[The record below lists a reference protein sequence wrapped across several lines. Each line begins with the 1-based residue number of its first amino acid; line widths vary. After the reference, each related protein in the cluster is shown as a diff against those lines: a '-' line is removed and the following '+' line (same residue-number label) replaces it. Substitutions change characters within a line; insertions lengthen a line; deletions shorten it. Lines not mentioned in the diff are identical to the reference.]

1 VKSGACYSIA
11 KEILVKK
18 SVLLLITVL
27 MAVCLTTFVATGQQS
42 KSQPASKSVS
52 AIPQKVLAEY
62 KQAQQGDVQIHL
74 NGGKDQ
80 AIIGATN
87 TLEIWI
93 ANGAPLIGMSL
104 GFEIRSQAAFR
115 WLQPY
120 GSVPEENPLIK
131 EEKEVVH
138 KFDFGGLNVK
148 RATAPGATVDSF
160 MIGGASKNLRF
171 PQHKQS
177 TLCYSLQFRIPASEK
192 PVPGGFCVDNVFF
205 PPAGSWTL
213 HDTEGFQ
220 PTFQGR
226 PNTSAEKPDAAP
238 VCFDVVKNAG
248 KP

>member
-1 VKSGACYSIA
+1 VK
-11 KEILVKK
+11 EVT
-18 SVLLLITVL
+18 LLLVIVLTAIYLTV
-27 MAVCLTTFVATGQQS
+27 MATDQQLQAQPVS
-42 KSQPASKSVS
+42 KPVS

-93 ANGAPLIGMSL
+93 ANGAPLVGMSL
-104 GFEIRSQAAFR
+104 GFEIKSQAAFR

-120 GSVPEENPLIK
+120 GNAPVKSPLIK
-131 EEKEVVH
+131 EEEDVAG
-138 KFDFGGLNVK
+138 KFDFGGLKVR
-148 RATAPGATVDSF
+148 RAEAPGATVDSF
-160 MIGGASKNLRF
+160 MIGGATSELRF
-171 PQHKQS
+171 PKHKKS

-192 PVPGGFCVDNVFF
+192 PTPGGFCVDNIFF

-213 HDTEGFQ
+213 NDTEGFQ

-226 PNTSAEKPDAAP
+226 PNASTEKPDAVP
-238 VCFDVVKNAG
+238 VCFDVVKSAG

>member
-1 VKSGACYSIA
+1 
-11 KEILVKK
+11 
-18 SVLLLITVL
+18 
-27 MAVCLTTFVATGQQS
+27 MATGQQLE
-42 KSQPASKSVS
+42 SQPVLKPAS
-52 AIPQKVLAEY
+52 ANPQMVLAEY

-93 ANGAPLIGMSL
+93 ANGAPLVGMSL

-120 GSVPEENPLIK
+120 GNAPVKNPLIK
-131 EEKEVVH
+131 EEEEVAG
-138 KFDFGGLNVK
+138 KFDFGGLKVK
-148 RATAPGATVDSF
+148 RAEAPGATVDSF
-160 MIGGASKNLRF
+160 MIGGATSELRF
-171 PQHKQS
+171 PKHKKS
-177 TLCYSLQFRIPASEK
+177 TLCYSLQFRIPVSEK
-192 PVPGGFCVDNVFF
+192 PTPGGFCVDNIFF

-213 HDTEGFQ
+213 YDREGFQ

-226 PNTSAEKPDAAP
+226 PNTSAAKPDAVP
-238 VCFDVVKNAG
+238 VCFDVVKSAG

>member
-1 VKSGACYSIA
+1 M
-11 KEILVKK
+11 KK
-18 SVLLLITVL
+18 SAPSLITLL
-27 MAVCLTTFVATGQQS
+27 MAICLTAMATGQQLE
-42 KSQPASKSVS
+42 SQPVLKPAS
-52 AIPQKVLAEY
+52 ANPQMVLAEY

-93 ANGAPLIGMSL
+93 ANGAPLVGMSL

-120 GSVPEENPLIK
+120 GNAPVKNPLIK
-131 EEKEVVH
+131 EEEEVAG
-138 KFDFGGLNVK
+138 KFDFGGLKVK
-148 RATAPGATVDSF
+148 RAEAPGATVDSF
-160 MIGGASKNLRF
+160 MIGGATSELRF
-171 PQHKQS
+171 PKHKKS
-177 TLCYSLQFRIPASEK
+177 TLCYSLQFRIPVSEK
-192 PVPGGFCVDNVFF
+192 PTPGGFCVDNIFF

-213 HDTEGFQ
+213 YDREGFQ

-226 PNTSAEKPDAAP
+226 PNTSAAKPDAVP
-238 VCFDVVKNAG
+238 VCFDVVKSAG

>member
-1 VKSGACYSIA
+1 M
-11 KEILVKK
+11 KK
-18 SVLLLITVL
+18 SALLLITVS
-27 MAVCLTTFVATGQQS
+27 MAICLSVVTTGQQL
-42 KSQPASKSVS
+42 KSQPVSKPES

-62 KQAQQGDVQIHL
+62 SRAQQGDVQIHL

-87 TLEIWI
+87 TLEIWV

-104 GFEIRSQAAFR
+104 GFEVRSQAAFR

-131 EEKEVVH
+131 EEGDVVN
-138 KFDFGGLNVK
+138 KFDFGGLNIK
-148 RATAPGATVDSF
+148 RAVAPGATVDSF
-160 MIGGASKNLRF
+160 MIGGIARNRRF

-177 TLCYSLQFRIPASEK
+177 TLCYSLQFRIPAGEK
-192 PVPGGFCVDNVFF
+192 PVPGGFCVDNIFF

-213 HDTEGFQ
+213 HDTEGFP

-226 PNTSAEKPDAAP
+226 PNTSTEKTDAAP
-238 VCFDVVKNAG
+238 VCFDVVKSAG
-248 KP
+248 KQ

>member
-1 VKSGACYSIA
+1 M
-11 KEILVKK
+11 KK
-18 SVLLLITVL
+18 STLLLITVL
-27 MAVCLTTFVATGQQS
+27 MAICLARVATGQKS
-42 KSQPASKSVS
+42 ESQPVSKPVF
-52 AIPQKVLAEY
+52 AIPQRVLAEY
-62 KQAQQGDVQIHL
+62 KEAQQGDVQIHL

-80 AIIGATN
+80 AIIGTTN

-120 GSVPEENPLIK
+120 GNAPVKNPLIK
-131 EEKEVVH
+131 EEEDVAG
-138 KFDFGGLNVK
+138 KFDFGGLKVK
-148 RATAPGATVDSF
+148 RAEEPGATVDSF
-160 MIGGASKNLRF
+160 MIGGATSDLRF
-171 PQHKQS
+171 PKHKQS

-192 PVPGGFCVDNVFF
+192 PTPGGFCVDNIFF

-226 PNTSAEKPDAAP
+226 PNTSAGKPDAAP
-238 VCFDVVKNAG
+238 VCFDVVKGTG
-248 KP
+248 KL